1 MSENLKKIHLVL
13 PLDGSKESELEALRK
28 IMEVFAEKAPDT
40 YLRSLFSEKLY
51 RYVEL
56 AVWDDLYPNIGQEL
70 DTLRTETLAKVESE
84 AHLQRQRA
92 DDLERELEAVR
103 KERDELRKEAADVW
117 TALGKEQT
125 WNEALAK
132 EKADLEQE
140 APYLRGEV
148 ESLKL
153 RLERSRRLLRNAVF
167 YPKDRELMAEMYLHL
182 EAEQRAEAE
191 A

>member
-13 PLDGSKESELEALRK
+13 SLDGSKESELEALRK
-28 IMEVFAEKAPDT
+28 IMEVFAEKVPDT

-51 RYVEL
+51 GYVER
-56 AVWDDLYPNIGQEL
+56 AVWDDMYPNIGQEL
-70 DTLRTETLAKVESE
+70 DTSGRSPPAESE
-84 AHLQRQRA
+84 AHSRGSGRITRA
-92 DDLERELEAVR
+92 GLVSSGPGVPGVGGAREV
-103 KERDELRKEAADVW
+103 ADVR
-117 TALGKEQT
+117 A
-125 WNEALAK
+125 ALAK
-132 EKADLEQE
+132 EQKVKADLEAE